1 MKTKTSLLQAG
12 VLATLLCPLS
22 LPAAVIFENLNTP
35 SESGTVESAVWYGQS
50 FVVGDTAATLTSAVL
65 RMGDAYVSS
74 GNFFVQLWDA
84 TGTYSNP
91 GGFLTTL
98 TGSADPSAAGDY
110 TYTGSYSL
118 LANTTYYIVA
128 GVSTDVGQYRWS
140 LEMPPSIESGSAIG
154 YSVSPDAGTSWS
166 APYDLRAFNMQVNGD
181 FTPVPEPGEWAGI
194 SVAVLGLVW
203 LGKSWRERARAQAA
217 KA

>member
-1 MKTKTSLLQAG
+1 MKTNTSFLQAG

-22 LPAAVIFENLNTP
+22 LPAAVIFENLDTP
-35 SESGTVESAVWYGQS
+35 NNSNEIHDGIYSAYS
-50 FVVGDTAATLTSAVL
+50 FVVGAAGATLTSAVL
-65 RMGDAYVSS
+65 RMGNANNSS

-84 TGTYSNP
+84 TGTGSRP
-91 GGFLTTL
+91 GGSLTTL

-118 LANTTYYIVA
+118 QANTTYYIVA
-128 GVSTDVGQYRWS
+128 GVSSGNGDYIWRGER
-140 LEMPPSIESGSAIG
+140 PADIPSGSLTIG
-154 YSVSPDAGTSWS
+154 FAYTSLGHWAGPYTDA
-166 APYDLRAFNMQVNGD
+166 AFNMQVNGD

-194 SVAVLGLVW
+194 SVALLGLVW
-203 LGKSWRERARAQAA
+203 LGKSWRARSRAQAA